1 MSTEDITEGQ
11 EEEQQPAE
19 SEQPDFLGMS
29 DEEFA
34 EMGGAYLDPASY
46 DQEADDES
54 EAEGEEAAA
63 SDADADDDDNE
74 DGEGT
79 DDAQE
84 PDTSEDDLDEEAA
97 EGYDND
103 PDDNDWEDTSAD
115 ADGAADDTDGEDA
128 SDTDNTED
136 SDKTDVNFEEVYK
149 KITSPFKAN
158 GKMMQVDN
166 PDDVVRLMQ
175 MGANYNRKMAALKP
189 NLKVMKMLE
198 KNQLLDENKL
208 SFLIDLDKKN
218 PAAIAKLLKESN
230 IDPVDMDLETGDEYK
245 ASNYTVDDREIDLD
259 SVIDSIKDTDT
270 YNQTL
275 EVVGTK
281 WDAQSKQIVA
291 NEPQLLQVINDHMA
305 SGVYD
310 LISTEVEKERM
321 FNRLEGVSDLEA
333 YRIVGDRLHEEG
345 KFAALAEGPAQ
356 TPPQKRTPAPE
367 QKKAAKDTRDKR
379 RAASPAKKASSSEAA
394 EDFNPLSLSDDEYMK
409 KYAPNLL

>member
-1 MSTEDITEGQ
+1 MSTEDIAEGQ
-11 EEEQQPAE
+11 EEEQQPTAE

-46 DQEADDES
+46 AQEVDDES
-54 EAEGEEAAA
+54 EAEGEEATA
-63 SDADADDDDNE
+63 SAADADDEDD
-74 DGEGT
+74 EGT

-84 PDTSEDDLDEEAA
+84 PDSEDDLEGETAA
-97 EGYDND
+97 SDDTD
-103 PDDNDWEDTSAD
+103 PDDNDGEDTSAD
-115 ADGAADDTDGEDA
+115 ADDAADDTDGEDA

-136 SDKTDVNFEEVYK
+136 SAKTDVNFEEVYK

-198 KNQLLDENKL
+198 KNELLDEDKL
-208 SFLIDLDKKN
+208 NFLIDLDKKN
-218 PAAIAKLLKESN
+218 PAAIAKLLKDSN
-230 IDPVDMDLETGDEYK
+230 IDPVDMDLDTSDEYK
-245 ASNYTVDDREIDLD
+245 ASNYTVDDREVDLD
-259 SVIDSIKDTDT
+259 RIIDSIKDTDT

-281 WDAQSKQIVA
+281 WDAKSKQTVA
-291 NEPQLLQVINDHMA
+291 NEPELLQVINDHMA

-321 FNRLEGVSDLEA
+321 FNRLEGVSDIQA
-333 YRIVGDRLHEEG
+333 YHLIGDRLQAEG
-345 KFAALAEGPAQ
+345 KFNHLAKSQEEP
-356 TPPQKRTPAPE
+356 TQKPAPVR
-367 QKKAAKDTRDKR
+367 QKAEPAKKDTRDKR

-409 KYAPNLL
+409 KFAPNLL